1 MAIVR
6 PTFTSDAGWSA
17 TTPQGIQYRAY
28 VIWRLRGKGQQE
40 APLAREYVT
49 YDLVEPPTFVR
60 GRSVD
65 GVSLGNIEV
74 AQCSMTLLNGSLVN
88 SSGNRTYNASGTRV
102 FDGKYSRRNKSSPL
116 NLESDTGA
124 GKVINSWVGAG
135 RYVAI
140 DVRDIAHPNTVSRLW
155 TGVLTDVIADTSDPL
170 TPTVTLTAQGALYL
184 FGDEDVEIDN
194 TGQAS
199 KNSTRDMALAILKPA
214 RRDNNRRLGKVS
226 VSSWATSLTEY
237 KDEGG
242 VLGVLGSLEVMEASG
257 RVYENKEGDVVL
269 AGKPS
274 GIGTEVAVFW
284 DAYPN
289 TTNPEH
295 TERGDGTNIPNLRIS
310 SAHEVNAEALIFDC
324 FNYSV
329 QEDVNRDYSADG
341 AKTLI
346 KTWELENPTEDDGRA
361 VNEKFEGEYVFNP
374 APDGDGV
381 SGETFSAI
389 KWLPEDTEFRVKF
402 ATDVAGLAT
411 TTDDITVRY
420 GDIKDYADGLTT
432 TRYTGFYRF
441 RSSPAVTFVE
451 VGSNQN
457 VIKWGLGRW
466 TRPANLKAWL
476 VEVKLYGV
484 RRELVEKGDE
494 LKRCLDRTSVIDQVG
509 KRDFPIAPHFHNI
522 AEADTWTNIMAV
534 RYTEERLRLSVEVIP
549 TTAREFMAL
558 SELDLGERVK
568 LELTGTGLSSS
579 KLYIDAGTHCII
591 ERIEHVPTDGFA
603 SAFIFDLLEA
613 AYYEDTAITAGGFPP
628 SSLSPTGDT

>member
-1 MAIVR
+1 MALVQ
-6 PTFTSDAGWSA
+6 PTFTDTAGWSE

-329 QEDVNRDYSADG
+329 QVDVTRDKSDDVTNAHDIAPTQEAPTDDNGQPNNGVFSDHYVFKPDDDYSG
-341 AKTLI
+341 I
-346 KTWELENPTEDDGRA
+346 R
-361 VNEKFEGEYVFNP
+361 
-374 APDGDGV
+374 
-381 SGETFSAI
+381 
-389 KWLPEDTEFRVKF
+389 WLPEETIFQVKF
-402 ATDVAGLAT
+402 AADAAGLAAASVIKMRYGTLTDGT
-411 TTDDITVRY
+411 TTHQWNR
-420 GDIKDYADGLTT
+420 
-432 TRYTGFYRF
+432 YRF
-441 RSSPAVTFVE
+441 RTSSFVKVNE
-451 VGSNQN
+451 QN
-457 VIKWGLGRW
+457 RNKIEWELRRTGTLG
-466 TRPANLKAWL
+466 NLKAWL
-476 VEVKLYGV
+476 VGVQLFGV
-484 RRELVEKGDE
+484 REELVEKGE
-494 LKRCLDRTSVIDQVG
+494 PLERCVKRASVIDQVG
-509 KRDFPIAPHFHNI
+509 ERKFPIEPTFHNLD
-522 AEADTWTNIMAV
+522 EAQRWVGIMAV
-534 RYTEERLRLSVEVIP
+534 RYSEERLRLSVEVVP
-549 TTAREFMAL
+549 TDAEEFMEL
-558 SELDLGERVK
+558 SKLELGERVQ
-568 LELTGTGLSSS
+568 LELTGTEPSSS
-579 KLYIDAGTHCII
+579 RLYIDSGKTCVI

-603 SAFIFDLLEA
+603 SAFVIDLLDSS
-613 AYYEDTAITAGGFPP
+613 YYDDKVMSTGGFPP
-628 SSLSPTGDT
+628 SSLSPTGDP